1 MNEQDKSINRLKYQ
15 KGVVSYEGKSGVP
28 YKWMMHENKGWFENA
43 KRIQGDDWYWG
54 CLIYT
59 SPSPRDGLLYRIPS
73 SA

>member
-54 CLIYT
+54 
-59 SPSPRDGLLYRIPS
+59 SD
-73 SA
+73 